1 VIWPWRRTPLAAVRW
16 VAVDCES
23 SGLDP
28 RRDRLLSLGAVAV
41 RDGRI
46 EAGESFRALLRQERP
61 SDPAN
66 ILVHGI
72 GGEAQLGGLPP
83 AQALHAFRV
92 FLGDGVPVAFHAA
105 FDAALLRRALGR
117 ALPRRWLDLA
127 ALAPALYP
135 ERAAS
140 CRALDDW
147 LSAFGIAPQAR
158 HDALGDAFAAAQI
171 LLMLLAAARRQGVTT
186 LEGLQAA
193 ARGRRWLA
201 PGHA

>member
-1 VIWPWRRTPLAAVRW
+1 MRWPWRRTPLAAVRW
-16 VAVDCES
+16 VALDCET

-41 RDGRI
+41 RAGRI
-46 EAGESFRALLRQERP
+46 ELAESFGALVRQERP
-61 SDPAN
+61 SEPGN

-72 GGEAQLGGLPP
+72 GAQAQLDGRP
-83 AQALHAFRV
+83 AAEALEAFRA

-117 ALPRRWLDLA
+117 SLPRRWLDLA
-127 ALAPALYP
+127 ALAPALHP
-135 ERAAS
+135 ERANA

-147 LSAFGIAPQAR
+147 LAAFGIAPQAR
-158 HDALGDAFAAAQI
+158 HDALGDAFAAAQ
-171 LLMLLAAARRQGVTT
+171 LLLVLLAAAARQGVAT

-193 ARGRRWLA
+193 ARDRRWLA
-201 PGHA
+201 PRHG